1 MYKNQKRYFSKPI
14 IPPEVIEKSMVKI
27 RTQQKP
33 KKSKIKSKTK
43 VIIKQ
48 KTKKQKEIEKE
59 KLLKLYGKNN
69 NLISLLIYLLKR
81 RDEKIPKS
89 KYKRKGTYGRGG
101 YKKGKQYQTRME
113 VDKER
118 LKEKKDIDKKKTFN
132 KLAKIAEE
140 AKKEPSDVLKAK
152 KLKEAEDIANQYL
165 TDLDY
170 EKYSKFLTEEERR
183 PQAILGIKKAIEE
196 ESKREFRIS
205 S

>member
-69 NLISLLIYLLKR
+69 NLISLLIYLFPTLFSYTDRKAFNFR
-81 RDEKIPKS
+81 FLSIMIPA
-89 KYKRKGTYGRGG
+89 
-101 YKKGKQYQTRME
+101 
-113 VDKER
+113 
-118 LKEKKDIDKKKTFN
+118 LIN
-132 KLAKIAEE
+132 
-140 AKKEPSDVLKAK
+140 
-152 KLKEAEDIANQYL
+152 
-165 TDLDY
+165 
-170 EKYSKFLTEEERR
+170 
-183 PQAILGIKKAIEE
+183 
-196 ESKREFRIS
+196 
-205 S
+205 